1 MESQFLELL
10 QLMNETLASAIV
22 IVASSMLL
30 YNLTRNL
37 RDRVARTSAVLLG
50 TVTIAYVADAL
61 IALNPSPAMHIAIL
75 RFQWIGI
82 AFMPVAML
90 HLSDALLATT
100 GLPSRGRRRRII
112 RLLYLISA
120 GFVLLA
126 AFNDQLVVPVQVFS
140 PFETDRT
147 TMSLRAGPLF
157 LVYVLYFVIVTLVAF
172 LNVGR
177 ARRRCLTRST
187 RRRMAY
193 LQFALL
199 TPAIGIFPFSLL
211 LGFGQEFS
219 VIGLVLV
226 NLANVFVILMLAFLA
241 YPLAFF
247 GSRVPDRVVKSDLLR
262 FFMRGPVTGV
272 LALATILATDTGSR
286 IMGIPADDFMPFAVV
301 MVVLVWQWFVAVALP
316 FLEKWLIFR
325 GEDSEALLNV
335 QRLSDRLLTRVDL
348 IQLLEATLSAACDYL
363 RVSSAFAAQNTEAD
377 PDLIAAVGAARPA
390 PQALG
395 AESEHLRSVYASNGT
410 DELDIIQWNNWWLIG
425 LYSRR
430 PGAGASRWVGM
441 MGVQARSNSVNLND
455 DERQELTTF
464 ARRAAD
470 ALDDLLLHADI
481 VAALEGL
488 LPQSHITAANRS
500 AIDYSPPRQP
510 LREPIEDDPA
520 QFNEQVR
527 AALRHYWGGPGL
539 TNSRLLELQVVQDAL
554 PENDHI
560 PVNALRAVLVRAI
573 EAQRPPGERKLHSPE
588 WTLYNIL
595 EMRFL
600 KGAKVKEVGTR
611 LAMSDADLYRK
622 QRLAIDAVADTLMEM
637 EQTARSAHELERP
650 QF

>member
-1 MESQFLELL
+1 MERQILGLL

-22 IVASSMLL
+22 IVATSLLL

-37 RDRVARTSAVLLG
+37 RDRVARTSSLLLG
-50 TVTIAYVADAL
+50 TITIAYVADAL
-61 IALNPSPAMHIAIL
+61 IALNPSPPMHIAIL

-82 AFMPVAML
+82 AFMPVTML

-112 RLLYLISA
+112 WLLYLVSA
-120 GFVLLA
+120 GFLLLA
-126 AFNDQLVVPVQVFS
+126 AFNELLVIPVQVFS
-140 PFETDRT
+140 PFETDRI

-157 LVYVLYFVIVTLVAF
+157 LVYVLYFVIVTLAAF
-172 LNVGR
+172 LVVGR

-187 RRRMAY
+187 RRRMGY
-193 LQFALL
+193 LQFAML

-211 LGFGQEFS
+211 LGFGQEFGI
-219 VIGLVLV
+219 VGLTLV
-226 NLANVFVILMLAFLA
+226 NLANIFVILMLAFLA

-262 FFMRGPVTGV
+262 FFLRGPVTGV
-272 LALATILATDTGSR
+272 LALVTILATDTGSR
-286 IMGIPADDFMPFAVV
+286 ILGIPSNDFMPFAVV
-301 MVVLVWQWFVAVALP
+301 MVVLLWQWFVAVSLP
-316 FLEKWLIFR
+316 FLEKWLIYQ

-335 QRLSDRLLTRVDL
+335 QRLSDRLLTRIDL
-348 IQLLEATLSAACDYL
+348 IQLLEATLSATCDYL
-363 RVSSAFAAQNTEAD
+363 RVSSAFAAQNTEGD
-377 PDLIAAVGAARPA
+377 PELIAAVGAARPA
-390 PQALG
+390 PPALA
-395 AESEHLRSVYASNGT
+395 AESERLRTIYASNGA
-410 DELDIIQWNNWWLIG
+410 DELEIVQWDNWWLIG

-430 PGAGASRWVGM
+430 PGAGSSRWVGL
-441 MGVQARSNSVNLND
+441 MGVQARSNSVNLNE
-455 DERQELTTF
+455 DERKELTTF

-470 ALDDLLLHADI
+470 ALDDLLLHTDI
-481 VAALEGL
+481 VMALEGL
-488 LPQSHITAANRS
+488 LPQSHITAANRG

-510 LREPIEDDPA
+510 LSEPIEDDPV

-539 TNSRLLELQVVQDAL
+539 TSSRLLELQIVHDAL
-554 PENDHI
+554 PENDQN
-560 PVNALRAVLVRAI
+560 PVNALREVIVRAI

-637 EQTARSAHELERP
+637 EQTARSAYELQRP
-650 QF
+650 AF

>member
-1 MESQFLELL
+1 MERQLLGLL
-10 QLMNETLASAIV
+10 QLINETLASAIV
-22 IVASSMLL
+22 IVATSLLL

-37 RDRVARTSAVLLG
+37 RDRVARTSSLLLG

-61 IALNPSPAMHIAIL
+61 IALNPSPTMHIAIL

-82 AFMPVAML
+82 AFMPVTML
-90 HLSDALLATT
+90 HLADALLATT
-100 GLPSRGRRRRII
+100 GQPSRGRRRRII
-112 RLLYLISA
+112 WLLYLVSA
-120 GFVLLA
+120 AFLLLA
-126 AFNDQLVVPVQVFS
+126 TFNETLVIPVQVFS
-140 PFETDRT
+140 PFEADRI

-157 LVYVLYFVIVTLVAF
+157 LVYVLYFVIVTLAAF
-172 LNVGR
+172 LVVGR

-187 RRRMAY
+187 RRRMGY

-219 VIGLVLV
+219 IIGLALV

-262 FFMRGPVTGV
+262 FFLRGPVTGV
-272 LALATILATDTGSR
+272 LALITILLTDTGSR
-286 IMGIPADDFMPFAVV
+286 ILGIPADDFMPFAVV
-301 MVVLVWQWFVAVALP
+301 MVVLLWQWFVAVSLP
-316 FLEKWLIFR
+316 FLEKWLIYQ

-335 QRLSDRLLTRVDL
+335 QRLSDRLLTRTDL
-348 IQLLEATLSAACDYL
+348 IQLVEATLSATCDYL
-363 RVSSAFAAQNTEAD
+363 RVSSAFAAQNTED
-377 PDLIAAVGAARPA
+377 EPDLIAAVGAARPA
-390 PQALG
+390 PQALA
-395 AESEHLRSVYASNGT
+395 AESGHLRSVYASNGA
-410 DELDIIQWNNWWLIG
+410 DELEIIQWDNWWLIG

-430 PGAGASRWVGM
+430 PGAGSARWVGV
-441 MGVQARSNSVNLND
+441 MGVQARFNHVNLSE
-455 DERQELTTF
+455 DERKELATF

-470 ALDDLLLHADI
+470 ALDDLLLHTDI
-481 VAALEGL
+481 VNALEGL
-488 LPQSHITAANRS
+488 LPQSHITAANRG

-510 LREPIEDDPA
+510 LSEPIEDDPV

-539 TNSRLLELQVVQDAL
+539 TNSRLLELQVVHDAL
-554 PENDHI
+554 PESDQN
-560 PVNALRAVLVRAI
+560 PVNALREVLVRAI
-573 EAQRPPGERKLHSPE
+573 EAQRPPGERKVHSPE

-595 EMRFL
+595 EMRYL
-600 KGAKVKEVGTR
+600 KGAKVKEVGVK

-637 EQTARSAHELERP
+637 EQTARSARNLQHP
-650 QF
+650 AF

>member
-1 MESQFLELL
+1 MESKLLEIL
-10 QLMNETLASAIV
+10 QLVNETLASAIV
-22 IVASSMLL
+22 IVAASMLL

-37 RDRVARTSAVLLG
+37 RDRVARTSSVLLG

-61 IALNPSPAMHIAIL
+61 IALNPSPAMHVAIL

-112 RLLYLISA
+112 RILYLISA
-120 GFVLLA
+120 GFLLLA
-126 AFNDQLVVPVQVFS
+126 AFNEQLVVPMAIFS
-140 PFETDRT
+140 PFESDRS

-211 LGFGQEFS
+211 LGFGQEFTI
-219 VIGLVLV
+219 IGLVMV

-262 FFMRGPVTGV
+262 FFLRGPVTGV
-272 LALATILATDTGSR
+272 LALVTILATDTGSR
-286 IMGIPADDFMPFAVV
+286 ILGIPSGDFMPFAVV
-301 MVVLVWQWFVAVALP
+301 MVVLLWQWFVALALP
-316 FLEKWLIFR
+316 FLEKWLIYR

-335 QRLSDRLLTRVDL
+335 QRLSDRLLTRTDL

-363 RVSSAFAAQNTEAD
+363 RVSSAFAAQNTEGD
-377 PDLIAAVGAARPA
+377 PELIAVVGAARPA
-390 PQALG
+390 PQALA
-395 AESEHLRSVYASNGT
+395 AESEQLRAIYASNGS
-410 DELDIIQWNNWWLIG
+410 EEPDIIQWNNWWLIG

-430 PGAGASRWVGM
+430 PGAGSTRWVGM
-441 MGVQARSNSVNLND
+441 MGVQARANNVNLNS
-455 DERQELTTF
+455 DERKELTTF

-481 VAALEGL
+481 VSALEGL
-488 LPQSHITAANRS
+488 LPQSHITAANRG

-539 TNSRLLELQVVQDAL
+539 TSSRLLEIQVVQDAL
-554 PENDHI
+554 PENEQN

-600 KGAKVKEVGTR
+600 KGVKVKEVGLK

-622 QRLAIDAVADTLMEM
+622 QRLAIDAVADTLLEM
-637 EQTARSAHELERP
+637 EHTARSAHALERP
-650 QF
+650 VF